1 MAWDSNTSWNAEKDL
16 INVSKDTTDSGL
28 EILENPKYKKFVE
41 KTNSIIYELE
51 DIGLTR
57 EKKQSRVV
65 TFKSFNAAVFL
76 KHIFDREEVDEL
88 LLVVYSIN
96 HEAAKMIN
104 DMVNKQSIK
113 TKILMSNLRNKAHRK
128 KEQLTRD
135 MYVENPNIDLYFDSA
150 HSKIKEIKTK
160 KGNYYILKGSGNLSF
175 NSRVEQYVID
185 NDKELFNFTKDWMR
199 KIKVFLK
206 GKKELVLT

>member
-51 DIGLTR
+51 DIGLPR
-57 EKKQSRVV
+57 EKEQIRVV

-113 TKILMSNLRNKAHRK
+113 TTILMSNLRNKAHRK

-135 MYVENPNIDLYFDSA
+135 MFV
-150 HSKIKEIKTK
+150 
-160 KGNYYILKGSGNLSF
+160 
-175 NSRVEQYVID
+175 
-185 NDKELFNFTKDWMR
+185 
-199 KIKVFLK
+199 
-206 GKKELVLT
+206 

>member
-1 MAWDSNTSWNAEKDL
+1 MFWDSNTYWNAEKDL
-16 INVSKDTTDSGL
+16 INVSKDTADSGL

-41 KTNSIIYELE
+41 KTNSIIYEIE
-51 DIGLTR
+51 DIGLPK
-57 EKKQSRVV
+57 EKEQIRVV

-76 KHIFDREEVDEL
+76 KHIFDREEVEEL

-104 DMVNKQSIK
+104 DMVNKQNIK

-135 MYVENPNIDLYFDSA
+135 MFVENPNIDLYFASA
-150 HSKIKEIKTK
+150 HSKIMGLKTK
-160 KGNYYILKGSGNLSF
+160 KGNYYILEGSGNLSF

-185 NDKELFNFTKDWMR
+185 NDKELFNFTKDWMS

>member
-1 MAWDSNTSWNAEKDL
+1 RKYNNDTS
-16 INVSKDTTDSGL
+16 I
-28 EILENPKYKKFVE
+28 EILKNTKYKKLVE

-51 DIGLTR
+51 DIGLPR
-57 EKKQSRVV
+57 EKEQIRVV

-113 TKILMSNLRNKAHRK
+113 TKILMNNLRNKAHRK

-135 MYVENPNIDLYFDSA
+135 MFVENPNIDLYFASA
-150 HSKIKEIKTK
+150 HSKIMEIKTK
-160 KGNYYILKGSGNLSF
+160 KGNYYILERSGNLSF

-185 NDKELFNFTKDWMR
+185 NDKELFNLTKDWMR

>member
-51 DIGLTR
+51 DIGLPR
-57 EKKQSRVV
+57 EKEQIRVV

-113 TKILMSNLRNKAHRK
+113 TTILMSNLRNKAHRK

-135 MYVENPNIDLYFDSA
+135 MFVENPNIDLYFASV
-150 HSKIKEIKTK
+150 HSKIMGLKTK
-160 KGNYYILKGSGNLSF
+160 KGNHYILEGSGNLSF
-175 NSRVEQYVID
+175 NSRVEQYVLD
-185 NDKELFNFTKDWMR
+185 NDKELFQFTKDWMQ
-199 KIKVFLK
+199 KIKVYLK

>member
-51 DIGLTR
+51 DIGLPR
-57 EKKQSRVV
+57 EKEQIRVV

-135 MYVENPNIDLYFDSA
+135 MFVENPNIDLYFASA
-150 HSKIKEIKTK
+150 HSKIMGLKTK
-160 KGNYYILKGSGNLSF
+160 KGNYYILEGSGNLSF